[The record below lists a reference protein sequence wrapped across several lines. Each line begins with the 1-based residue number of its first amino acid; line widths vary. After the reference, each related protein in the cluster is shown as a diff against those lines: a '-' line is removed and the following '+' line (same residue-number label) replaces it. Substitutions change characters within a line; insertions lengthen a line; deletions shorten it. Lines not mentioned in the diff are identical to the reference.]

1 MKKRRVRILFDWLA
15 ECEQKTL
22 DKLRQEFPQFY
33 G

>member
-1 MKKRRVRILFDWLA
+1 MKKDGYVFFFDWLA

>member
-1 MKKRRVRILFDWLA
+1 MKKTGTYSFDWLA